1 MSKSKVQKILRYSLF
16 SLIGLFLIL
25 VILVRYTDGTI
36 SSGQKVLLGYDEKA
50 ERFQFFEDRVYY
62 LNGVDGPYILG
73 DSLIRVNTENELL
86 IEPINPDSIW
96 VESSSGLQFQL
107 PLHDK
112 IEIPAEQYTLNTK
125 LLAISDIEGNFEAL
139 QGLLQAHSV
148 IDQNLNW
155 SFGDGHLVLVGD
167 FVDRGIDVA
176 AVLWLIYKL
185 EAEALKQG
193 GQVHFILGNHEILN
207 LQGNFHYAKGKYK
220 KLASLI
226 GDEDDAQANNR
237 LIYSP
242 HSHLGQWLRSKNCI
256 EKIGNQIFVHAGL
269 SPEILKYDLSLSEIN
284 NRVRQNLDLDLYK
297 KPNSD
302 SIASFLMGIQSP
314 FWYRGLVHDY
324 KYYPKI
330 SSNQLSSILSYYH
343 VDCIII
349 GHSIVPE
356 VSTDFEGKVIRL
368 DVKHGKTLN
377 SSQSQGLLIEGNRT
391 FKIDASGAKE
401 SLLITS
407 L

>member
-1 MSKSKVQKILRYSLF
+1 MYKSKAPKILRYSLF
-16 SLIGLFLIL
+16 SLLGLFLIL

-73 DSLIRVNTENELL
+73 DNLIRVNSENKLL

-96 VESSSGLQFQL
+96 VESNSGLQFQL

-112 IEIPAEQYTLNTK
+112 IEIPADQYSLNTK
-125 LLAISDIEGNFEAL
+125 LLALSDIEGNFEAL

-155 SFGDGHLVLVGD
+155 TFGDGHLVLVGD

-185 EAEALKQG
+185 EAEALEQG

-207 LQGNFHYAKGKYK
+207 LQGNFHHAKGKYK

-226 GDEDDAQANNR
+226 GNEHDSQGNNR
-237 LIYSP
+237 LLYSP
-242 HSHLGQWLRSKNCI
+242 QSHLGQWLRSKNCI
-256 EKIGNQIFVHAGL
+256 ERIGNLIFVHAGL
-269 SPEILKYDLSLSEIN
+269 SPEILKFDLSISQIN
-284 NRVRQNLDLDLYK
+284 NLVRQNLDLDLYK
-297 KPNSD
+297 KPNCD
-302 SIASFLMGIQSP
+302 SIASFLMGVQSP
-314 FWYRGLVHDY
+314 FWYRGLVRDY
-324 KYYPKI
+324 KYYQKI
-330 SSNQLSSILSYYH
+330 SSNELSSILSYYKAGR
-343 VDCIII
+343 VII
-349 GHSIVPE
+349 GHSIVPA
-356 VSTDFEGKVIRL
+356 VSTDFEGKVIRI
-368 DVKHGKTLN
+368 DVKHGKKLN
-377 SSQSQGLLIEGNRT
+377 SSQSQGLLIEGNRI
-391 FKIDASGAKE
+391 FKIDASGGKQ
-401 SLLITS
+401 SLLIPS
-407 L
+407 P

>member
-1 MSKSKVQKILRYSLF
+1 MTKSKAPKILRYSIF
-16 SLIGLFLIL
+16 SLLAFFFIL
-25 VILVRYTDGTI
+25 VILVRFTDGTI
-36 SSGQKVLLGYDEKA
+36 SSDQKVLLGYDEKA
-50 ERFQFFEDRVYY
+50 GRFQFFEDRVFY

-73 DSLIRVNTENELL
+73 DSLIRVNAENEFLT
-86 IEPINPDSIW
+86 ESINPDSIW
-96 VESSSGLQFQL
+96 VESSSGIQFQL
-107 PLHDK
+107 PLHEK
-112 IEIPAEQYTLNTK
+112 IEIPADHYSLNTK
-125 LLAISDIEGNFEAL
+125 LLALSDIEGNFEAL

-148 IDQNLNW
+148 IDQNLKW

-185 EAEALKQG
+185 EAEALQQG

-226 GDEDDAQANNR
+226 GVEDDAQDNNR
-237 LIYSP
+237 LLYSLQ
-242 HSHLGQWLRSKNCI
+242 SHLGQWLRSKNCI

-269 SPEILKYDLSLSEIN
+269 SPEILKFDLSISQIN
-284 NRVRQNLDLDLYK
+284 NLVRQNLDLDLYK

-314 FWYRGLVHDY
+314 FWYRGLVRDY

-330 SSNQLSSILSYYH
+330 SSNELSSILSYYKA
-343 VDCIII
+343 DRIII

-356 VSTDFEGKVIRL
+356 LSADFEGKVIRL
-368 DVKHGKTLN
+368 DVKHGKKLN
-377 SSQSQGLLIEGNRT
+377 SSQSQGLLIEGNGT
-391 FKIDASGAKE
+391 FKIDASGAKR

-407 L
+407 P

>member
-1 MSKSKVQKILRYSLF
+1 MSKFKALIILRYSLF
-16 SLIGLFLIL
+16 GLLGLFFIL
-25 VILVRYTDGTI
+25 VILIRYTDGTI

-73 DSLIRVNTENELL
+73 DSLIRVNAENELL
-86 IEPINPDSIW
+86 IEPFVSDSIL
-96 VESSSGLQFQL
+96 VESTSGLQFKL
-107 PLHDK
+107 PLHANF
-112 IEIPAEQYTLNTK
+112 EVPSVHYPLNTK

-148 IDQNLNW
+148 MDQNLNW
-155 SFGDGHLVLVGD
+155 TFGDGHLVLVGD
-167 FVDRGIDVA
+167 FVDRGVDVA

-185 EAEALKQG
+185 EAEALAQG

-226 GDEDDAQANNR
+226 GVEDDAQANNR
-237 LIYSP
+237 LLYSSQ
-242 HSHLGQWLRSKNCI
+242 SHLGQWLRTKNCI
-256 EKIGNQIFVHAGL
+256 EKIGNQLFVHAGL
-269 SPEILKYDLSLSEIN
+269 SPDILKYNLSLSEIN
-284 NRVRQNLDLDLYK
+284 ELVRKNLDLDLYK

-302 SIASFLMGIQSP
+302 SIASFLMGVQSP
-314 FWYRGLVHDY
+314 FWYRGLVRDY

-330 SSNQLSSILSYYH
+330 RSNELSPILSYYH
-343 VDCIII
+343 ADRIII

-356 VSTDFEGKVIRL
+356 VSTDFDGRVIRI
-368 DVKHGKTLN
+368 DVKHSQRLS
-377 SSQSQGLLIEGNRT
+377 SSQSQGLLIEDGEV
-391 FKIDASGAKE
+391 FKIDASGTKQ
-401 SLLITS
+401 SLLIPS
-407 L
+407 P